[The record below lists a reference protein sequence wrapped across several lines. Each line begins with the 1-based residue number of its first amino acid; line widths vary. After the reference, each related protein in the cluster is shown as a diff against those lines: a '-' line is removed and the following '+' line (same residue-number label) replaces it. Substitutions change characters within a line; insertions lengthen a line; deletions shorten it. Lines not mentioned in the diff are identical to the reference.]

1 MTFMPREPSATA
13 EELSARAEDFRS
25 LFGRITG
32 SSGELYSGFN
42 STSMTFSDLIASDIQ
57 AAGAINRDQ
66 WSEALLAC
74 SVAAEIIDEWGEN
87 VEWYRDRIESYRS
100 QLQTTAPY
108 LDSGDDA
115 NGSGDSSRA
124 IFVASL
130 QTMADQDWATLE
142 EKAED
147 RSSELNAGTDP
158 SNVAKLIDS
167 GRLGWL
173 PYNLM
178 GDRMPM
184 PLDGETGDADGKTLE
199 ELIESGSISGG
210 EYNRIMRNIDL
221 LNERAESA
229 LRRGEE
235 LSKYEIEYL
244 ESVFKA
250 LEGLEATRE
259 TEGGNGVI
267 AIPELIE
274 ENISDEGTK
283 EAVLAALG
291 TGILALSN
299 ERLGGGDS
307 HLPESVS
314 STARGPH
321 LGDPP
326 NQDVLLREGE
336 FGQDLTNLSILLG
349 SASERMEGGVEFSQN
364 ITLSMGAL
372 LDEGPGSM
380 AKEEILL
387 SAGDETI
394 SALLDVATL
403 NAEAN
408 HGILTGEYANE
419 DLTEEQ
425 VERIIDVF
433 LSHGEKVDRTEFA
446 EDDEDFVPYESD
458 GFTQLFD
465 WISDPSVNSDQ
476 ETQQLAAE
484 SVAALVDH
492 MTSPDRFD
500 DFNDGGLG
508 RDAADSLADAFEAHI
523 FSFASDEGI
532 TYITDGS
539 KHAEIDPNYSSPG
552 ASQNYGYD
560 EDNKTVSLGAED
572 RLRFLE
578 LLMQD
583 ESSATKVFASTALF
597 SEQQIIE
604 SVETGN
610 VSSTPGQAGTLTGLV
625 ESAHTND
632 ALQQDL
638 TAEEEKKKKERT
650 WDFASDL
657 ILGSASNATPEK
669 FSPIVDAAGNLVSDV
684 MKEKFIPDNIEN
696 DGNAQTPNVSLS
708 PINMEARMEVYLL
721 EELIAEYNSTPEKSP
736 NPLKFIPE
744 GADNNYV
751 ESLEN
756 KGIITYPEGEGG
768 PIEFNSSEALEIINE
783 ISREDTGEG
792 EGRGS
797 ENRIRRSDLIN
808 SISSTINDVPIE
820 WVNDRTAGDLRS
832 GYSNEYGD
840 QKTALTDALT
850 AESDKKI
857 QERDKEYVK
866 Q

>member
-433 LSHGEKVDRTEFA
+433 LSHGEKVDRSETTEDA
-446 EDDEDFVPYESD
+446 EEFELYESD
-458 GFTQLFD
+458 GFTQIFD
-465 WISDPSVNSDQ
+465 WISDPSINSDQ

-484 SVAALVDH
+484 SVAALVNH
-492 MTSPDRFD
+492 MTSPERFD
-500 DFNDGGLG
+500 NFNDGGIG

-523 FSFASDEGI
+523 FSFASEEGI
-532 TYITDGS
+532 TYETDGS
-539 KHAEIDPNYSSPG
+539 VFASVIPDYESPG
-552 ASQNYGYD
+552 ADGNYEYNEAD
-560 EDNKTVSLGAED
+560 RTVAIGAED

-578 LLMQD
+578 ILMQD
-583 ESSATKVFASTALF
+583 ESSATKVLASTAVF
-597 SEQQIIE
+597 SEHQIIE
-604 SVETGN
+604 SVETGD
-610 VSSTPGQAGTLTGLV
+610 VSGVPKKAGILGGLV
-625 ESAHTND
+625 ESALTND

-638 TAEEEKKKKERT
+638 DDEETKKNQDRM

-657 ILGSASNATPEK
+657 ILGGAGDALPDK
-669 FSPIVDAAGNLVSDV
+669 FSPLVDATGNLVSDV
-684 MKEKFIPDNIEN
+684 LKEKLIPDPVEN
-696 DGNAQTPNVSLS
+696 DGNAQVPNISLS
-708 PINMEARMEVYLL
+708 PMSMQSRLEVHLL
-721 EELIAEYNSTPEKSP
+721 EEMINEYNSDPGEAP
-736 NPLKFIPE
+736 NPLDFIQ
-744 GADNNYV
+744 
-751 ESLEN
+751 EN
-756 KGIITYPEGEGG
+756 EK
-768 PIEFNSSEALEIINE
+768 
-783 ISREDTGEG
+783 
-792 EGRGS
+792 
-797 ENRIRRSDLIN
+797 EN
-808 SISSTINDVPIE
+808 TINDLSSIGMITIPDEEGGEIEFDPNIAYRVLNEENAGISTELRNTVSSMVQDVPMH
-820 WVNDRTAGDLRS
+820 WANDRTGGSHSGTYFNNYENNKRS
-832 GYSNEYGD
+832 
-840 QKTALTDALT
+840 LMDALIEGST
-850 AESDKKI
+850 KKLD
-857 QERDKEYVK
+857 ERNKEYVK
-866 Q
+866 N

>member
-100 QLQTTAPY
+100 QLRTTAPY

-291 TGILALSN
+291 AGILALSN
-299 ERLGGGDS
+299 EKLGGGDS

-433 LSHGEKVDRTEFA
+433 LSHGEKVDRSETTEDIEEF
-446 EDDEDFVPYESD
+446 ELYESD
-458 GFTQLFD
+458 GFTQIFD
-465 WISDPSVNSDQ
+465 WISDPSINSDQ

-484 SVAALVDH
+484 SVAALVNH
-492 MTSPDRFD
+492 MTSPERFD
-500 DFNDGGLG
+500 NFNDGGIG

-523 FSFASDEGI
+523 FSFASEEGI
-532 TYITDGS
+532 TYETDGS
-539 KHAEIDPNYSSPG
+539 VFASVIPDYESPG
-552 ASQNYGYD
+552 ADGNYEYNEAD
-560 EDNKTVSLGAED
+560 RTVAIGAED

-578 LLMQD
+578 ILMQD
-583 ESSATKVFASTALF
+583 ESSATKVLASTAVF
-597 SEQQIIE
+597 SEHQIIE
-604 SVETGN
+604 SVETGD
-610 VSSTPGQAGTLTGLV
+610 VSGVPKKAGIIGGLV
-625 ESAHTND
+625 ESALTND

-638 TAEEEKKKKERT
+638 DDEETKKNQDRM

-657 ILGSASNATPEK
+657 ILGSTGDALPDK
-669 FSPIVDAAGNLVSDV
+669 FSPLVDATGNLVSDV
-684 MKEKFIPDNIEN
+684 LKEKFIPDPVEN
-696 DGNAQTPNVSLS
+696 DGNAQVPNISLS
-708 PINMEARMEVYLL
+708 PMSMESRLEVHLL
-721 EELIAEYNSTPEKSP
+721 EEMINEYNSDPDEAP
-736 NPLKFIPE
+736 NPLDFI
-744 GADNNYV
+744 
-751 ESLEN
+751 LEN
-756 KGIITYPEGEGG
+756 EK
-768 PIEFNSSEALEIINE
+768 
-783 ISREDTGEG
+783 
-792 EGRGS
+792 
-797 ENRIRRSDLIN
+797 EN
-808 SISSTINDVPIE
+808 TINDLSSIGMITIPDEEGGEIEFDPNIAHKILNEENAGISTELRNTVSSMVHDVPMH
-820 WVNDRTAGDLRS
+820 WANDRTGGSHSGTYFNNYENNKRS
-832 GYSNEYGD
+832 
-840 QKTALTDALT
+840 LMDALIE
-850 AESDKKI
+850 ESTKKLD
-857 QERDKEYVK
+857 ERNKEYVK
-866 Q
+866 N